1 MQLGRESENIGL
13 FYWYLQR
20 LERWVGGLQVLTV
33 RWELLWG
40 LCWPQGMELLA
51 MSEMWFFSSDGTWN
65 QDAVEEKY
73 TYIFCLGKGTDII
86 HSFYHHWQM
95 FADTLLYKLSFLV
108 AQMVKSLPAMWE
120 TGVQSLGQEDTLEKE
135 MATHSSTLA
144 WKIPWM
150 EEPERLQSMV
160 SQRVRHNWA
169 TSLSF
174 SFFLSYKLKYQQIIF
189 SFFWS
194 RPFLKSWLNLLY
206 YRFCFMFRFFG
217 HEACGILASWLG
229 LNLHPLCLQWIGRQ
243 SPNHWI
249 TRAVSSNS

>member
-20 LERWVGGLQVLTV
+20 LVRRVGGLQVLTV

-73 TYIFCLGKGTDII
+73 TYILCLGKGTDVS

-95 FADTLLYKLSFLV
+95 FADTLLYKLSFPV

-120 TGVQSLGQEDTLEKE
+120 TGVQSLGQEDPLEKE
-135 MATHSSTLA
+135 MATHSSKSCLENPMDGGA
-144 WKIPWM
+144 WKAT
-150 EEPERLQSMV
+150 V
-160 SQRVRHNWA
+160 HGVTKSQ
-169 TSLSF
+169 TQLSNF
-174 SFFLSYKLKYQQIIF
+174 TFFLFLSII
-189 SFFWS
+189 
-194 RPFLKSWLNLLY
+194 
-206 YRFCFMFRFFG
+206 
-217 HEACGILASWLG
+217 
-229 LNLHPLCLQWIGRQ
+229 
-243 SPNHWI
+243 
-249 TRAVSSNS
+249 

>member
-20 LERWVGGLQVLTV
+20 LVRRVGGLQVLTV

-73 TYIFCLGKGTDII
+73 TYIFCLGKGTDIS

-95 FADTLLYKLSFLV
+95 FADTLLYKLSFPV

-120 TGVQSLGQEDTLEKE
+120 TGVQSLGQEDPLEKE
-135 MATHSSTLA
+135 MLVYSNILA
-144 WKIPWM
+144 WQIAWT
-150 EEPERLQSMV
+150 EEPG
-160 SQRVRHNWA
+160 RVDPGRVHGA
-169 TSLSF
+169 T
-174 SFFLSYKLKYQQIIF
+174 
-189 SFFWS
+189 
-194 RPFLKSWLNLLY
+194 KSWTWLKWLNTHMRVNVIYIVTIIVIVTQQYWKSQKNPAALL
-206 YRFCFMFRFFG
+206 FDF
-217 HEACGILASWLG
+217 
-229 LNLHPLCLQWIGRQ
+229 LNERGRLSQ
-243 SPNHWI
+243 
-249 TRAVSSNS
+249 